1 MNPHFLILT
10 GDGINCEN
18 ETALALESAEIKTT
32 IKHVNQFLA
41 HPQSLLDYQGLV
53 LPGGFSFGDELG
65 SGQVMALKLRH
76 QLKDQLLEFISRDR
90 AVLGICNGFQ
100 MLVKLGIL
108 PNRDLEKPQAAL
120 LKNDH
125 GRFQNKWVELEVAP
139 SHKCRWVPNDL
150 KTLYV
155 PIRHGEGRFV
165 SDISLADLESN
176 GQVVFRYRADVNGS
190 LDRIAGICDPTGW
203 ILGLMPHPEAASFSA
218 QIPERSR
225 PPEGQKLFYQIR
237 KSLRDC

>member
-10 GDGINCEN
+10 GDGINCER
-18 ETALALESAEIKTT
+18 ETALALEKAEIKTT
-32 IKHVNQFLA
+32 IKHVNQVLT
-41 HPQSLLDYQGLV
+41 HPQSLLDFQGLV

-108 PNRDLEKPQAAL
+108 PTRDLERAEAAL

-125 GRFQNKWVELEVAP
+125 GRFQNKWVELEVAKD
-139 SHKCRWVPNDL
+139 HVCRWVPSDMSS
-150 KTLYV
+150 LYV
-155 PIRHGEGRFV
+155 PIRHGEGRFTCQV
-165 SDISLADLESN
+165 PLQELESK
-176 GQVVFRYRADVNGS
+176 GQVVFRYREDVNGS
-190 LDRIAGICDPTGW
+190 LDRIAGICDTSGW

-218 QIPERSR
+218 QIPERGR
-225 PPEGQKLFYQIR
+225 PPEGQKIFQQIR